1 MVLSEI
7 EIKEK
12 VTMFGQNLRKV
23 LKDRKITSKQLAGAV
38 GISEAY
44 VSYLL
49 AGKKKPSMELME
61 NIGEYLGVKPS
72 ALLETKEPPIPEGLE
87 ALAKKYESVL
97 LALESMSPELVADLT
112 VRIEAA
118 ASLFPHKDAPKRT
131 GQGGASYSR
140 GKKPG

>member
-1 MVLSEI
+1 M
-7 EIKEK
+7 KEK
-12 VTMFGQNLRKV
+12 VTMFGQNLRKL
-23 LKDRKITSKQLAGAV
+23 LKDKKITSKQLAGDI

-49 AGKKKPSMELME
+49 AGKKKPSMEMME
-61 NIGEYLGVKPS
+61 SIGKYLGVQS
-72 ALLETKEPPIPEGLE
+72 STLLEEKEPPIPQGLE

-97 LALESMSPELVADLT
+97 LALESMNPELVADLT

-118 ASLFPHKDAPKRT
+118 ASLFPHRDAPKRT
-131 GQGGASYSR
+131 GQGGASFSR